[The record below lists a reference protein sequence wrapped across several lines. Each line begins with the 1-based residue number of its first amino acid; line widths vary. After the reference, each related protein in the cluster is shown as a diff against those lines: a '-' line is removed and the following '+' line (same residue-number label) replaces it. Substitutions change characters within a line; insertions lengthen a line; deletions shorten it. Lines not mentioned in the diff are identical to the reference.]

1 MQIEFTEQSKRR
13 FADIVG
19 RYPVRRAALLP
30 VLHLAQEQFGYV
42 SREVEEY
49 VAQVMEL
56 PVSDIHEVVTFY
68 TLFHQKPIGKYHFQ
82 VCRNIACH
90 LLGYDQIIKR
100 CVEKLSVRPGETSA
114 DGRYSLATV
123 ECLAACETAPMMQLN
138 DDYIG
143 NLTAEKIDAI
153 IEGLD

>member
-1 MQIEFTEQSKRR
+1 MKVEFSEQSKQR
-13 FADIVG
+13 FNDIVG

-49 VAQVMEL
+49 VAEVMEL

-90 LLGYDQIIKR
+90 LRGYDQIIER
-100 CVEKLSVRPGETSA
+100 CVEKLSVRPGETSP

>member
-1 MQIEFTEQSKRR
+1 MRIEFTEESKQH

-49 VAQVMEL
+49 VAELMEL

-82 VCRNIACH
+82 VCRNIACY
-90 LLGYDQIIKR
+90 LLGTDQIIKR
-100 CVEKLSVRPGETSA
+100 CVEKLSVRPGETSP